1 MNQPNLQF
9 IIYKA
14 YIYFNLFIFL
24 LLLRTLLLMSEQM
37 IFEERILK
45 ISTLLKNLSLEI
57 LMNFINKKH
66 TLPNQN
72 ILQTFA
78 LELQNQTHTIE
89 LCNTTFVLNICKS
102 VLELYSSQ
110 HFILELYS
118 SSHFILE
125 LYSSTPVLDQ
135 FQSSAIWTKLNTTW
149 QFAHNQGRESFSFLT
164 LKYTSLLI
172 HFFLLLFR
180 IFILHILFCLDNF
193 LWTRK
198 M

>member
-1 MNQPNLQF
+1 
-9 IIYKA
+9 
-14 YIYFNLFIFL
+14 
-24 LLLRTLLLMSEQM
+24 M

-45 ISTLLKNLSLEI
+45 ISTLLENLSFEI

-172 HFFLLLFR
+172 HFFCCCSEFSFYTFSFAWTISCGQEKCKLIYF
-180 IFILHILFCLDNF
+180 F
-193 LWTRK
+193 LQNEQTVF
-198 M
+198 